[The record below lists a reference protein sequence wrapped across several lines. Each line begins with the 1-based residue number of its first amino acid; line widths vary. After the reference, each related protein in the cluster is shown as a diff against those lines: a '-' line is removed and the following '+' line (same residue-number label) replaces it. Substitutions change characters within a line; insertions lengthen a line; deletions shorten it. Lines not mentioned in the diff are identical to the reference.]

1 MIDDTDWRGC
11 AEAWQESAAQHLRN
25 EQYYAG
31 LLDRIGALFGDDART
46 ADDGSVGTE
55 VLRAKVPELVA
66 RLVQKTRGTTIQE
79 GLLDAALALFTAL
92 HRTLVRAG
100 VLHPSAVPELMTAAK
115 DYTDTSPTVTEPL
128 TAKEHP
134 EGEKTA
140 AARSVRSLSDH
151 QLLTALRNVGCHV
164 GCLLECDG
172 CAELFFTG
180 SRTREHTCLKGR

>member
-11 AEAWQESAAQHLRN
+11 AEVWQESAAQHLRN

-31 LLDRIGALFGDDART
+31 LLDRIGALFGDEAKT
-46 ADDGSVGTE
+46 ADDGSVRTE

-66 RLVQKTRGTTIQE
+66 RLVQRTRGTTIQE
-79 GLLDAALALFTAL
+79 GLLKSASDLFTAL
-92 HRTLVRAG
+92 RRTLVRAG
-100 VLHPSAVPELMTAAK
+100 VLSTVPELMTAAK
-115 DYTDTSPTVTEPL
+115 DYTDTAPTVTEPL